1 MLIIGI
7 CGASGSGKSTLARE
21 LARRIHQPC
30 VLLRQDAYYHDHP
43 ELTFEERRALNF
55 DEPASFDHDALY
67 QDLLALQSGEPI
79 QEKDYDFALHRRCDT
94 QTWLQPADVAIV
106 EGIHAFYDPRV
117 RAMMDLKLFVQVD
130 PDICL
135 LRRIRRDIRDRGRDV
150 DDISRQYLGTVKPMY
165 ERHIR
170 NYVDFADVIVA
181 HGGKNQ
187 KIVEILGHYI
197 NTRLI
202 PAGNAGNPSE

>member
-1 MLIIGI
+1 MLSIGI

-21 LARRIHQPC
+21 LARCINQPS
-30 VLLRQDAYYHDHP
+30 VLLRQDTYYLDHP
-43 ELTFEERRALNF
+43 ELSFEERRALNF

-67 QDLLALQSGEPI
+67 QDLLALQAGEPI
-79 QEKDYDFALHRRCDT
+79 REKDYDFALHRRCDANA
-94 QTWLQPADVAIV
+94 WLQPAQITIV

-117 RAMMDLKLFVQVD
+117 RAMMDFKLFVQVD

-150 DDISRQYLGTVKPMY
+150 DDISRQYLDTVKPMY

-170 NYVDFADVIVA
+170 NYVDYADGIVA

-197 NTRLI
+197 NTCLL
-202 PAGNAGNPSE
+202 PH

>member
-79 QEKDYDFALHRRCDT
+79 QEKDYDFA
-94 QTWLQPADVAIV
+94 WLQPADVAIV

-170 NYVDFADVIVA
+170 NYVDFADVI
-181 HGGKNQ
+181 GKNQ